1 MNKILKIFVF
11 IILNL
16 NFYNLAI
23 SKPLP
28 PGSGSGDVPANIL
41 ILLDSSLS
49 MNNKLGDGLPDV
61 AASTIDTR
69 NGNKIISS
77 AKKNKG
83 GLFLYNS
90 AGEQIDFQ
98 GTKRSDGS
106 SYTVEKW
113 KPGDDT
119 DTQCDYHIS
128 SLNKGDTI
136 EENKPLK
143 KVKRYIM

>member
-16 NFYNLAI
+16 TFYSLAI

-77 AKKNKG
+77 AKKIK
-83 GLFLYNS
+83 
-90 AGEQIDFQ
+90 
-98 GTKRSDGS
+98 
-106 SYTVEKW
+106 V
-113 KPGDDT
+113 
-119 DTQCDYHIS
+119 DYSCII
-128 SLNKGDTI
+128 LL
-136 EENKPLK
+136 ENK
-143 KVKRYIM
+143 

>member
-1 MNKILKIFVF
+1 M
-11 IILNL
+11 
-16 NFYNLAI
+16 
-23 SKPLP
+23 P

-113 KPGDDT
+113 KPENNT
-119 DTQCDYHIS
+119 DTQCDYHI
-128 SLNKGDTI
+128 KGDTI

-143 KVKRYIM
+143 KVNT

>member
-1 MNKILKIFVF
+1 MNKVLKIFVF

-77 AKKNKG
+77 AKKK
-83 GLFLYNS
+83 
-90 AGEQIDFQ
+90 
-98 GTKRSDGS
+98 
-106 SYTVEKW
+106 
-113 KPGDDT
+113 
-119 DTQCDYHIS
+119 
-128 SLNKGDTI
+128 
-136 EENKPLK
+136 
-143 KVKRYIM
+143 

>member
-16 NFYNLAI
+16 NFYSLAI

-69 NGNKIISS
+69 NGNKIKAINFFISI
-77 AKKNKG
+77 K
-83 GLFLYNS
+83 FVYFFYNV
-90 AGEQIDFQ
+90 D
-98 GTKRSDGS
+98 
-106 SYTVEKW
+106 
-113 KPGDDT
+113 
-119 DTQCDYHIS
+119 C
-128 SLNKGDTI
+128 L
-136 EENKPLK
+136 LK
-143 KVKRYIM
+143 KGPLAV